1 MRRILKIYLEKPELA
16 GLVLLIVLA
25 VVFHFRSNGVFL
37 SPENMRGVF
46 GLLPEVGLVA
56 IGVTILMICGEF
68 DLSVGSVFA
77 LMPMAIAIMLNAGVP
92 FVPAVLLGL
101 VLAAAVGF
109 VNGCVTVKF
118 AIPSFI
124 TTLGMLFMA
133 RSLTVVISGG
143 FPPLLPEI
151 PSWIFTQYVGPGG
164 LIRMS
169 FIWFVGIALLATA
182 MLSLT
187 NFGNWIRATG
197 GFLEAAAS
205 MGIPV
210 NRVKI
215 ICFMLCSTLA
225 GFAGL
230 IQVLRL
236 NSPLPS
242 IGVGLEL
249 QAVAAAVIGGTALTG
264 GIGTVLGG
272 IVGALLIRI
281 IDNGL
286 VLSQVNANWFQ
297 FAIGFLT
304 ILAVAGNSWLRRT
317 ARRIK
322 LQVSNEPTPS
332 RQRSESTGP
341 AANPVDGPPAGDRV
355 SRSA

>member
-1 MRRILKIYLEKPELA
+1 MRRVLKIYLEKPELA
-16 GLVLLIVLA
+16 GVVLLVVLA
-25 VVFHFRSNGVFL
+25 LLFQARSHGVFL
-37 SPENMRGVF
+37 SAENLRGVL

-77 LMPMAIAIMLNAGVP
+77 LMPMSFAIMLNAGVP
-92 FVPAVLLGL
+92 FVFAILLGL
-101 VLAAAVGF
+101 ALCAVVGF
-109 VNGCVTVKF
+109 INGVVTVKF

-143 FPPLLPEI
+143 FPPLLPQV

-169 FIWFVGIALLATA
+169 FIWFVGIALLSGA

-187 NFGNWIRATG
+187 NFGNWIKSTG

-215 ICFMLCSTLA
+215 ACFILCSMLA
-225 GFAGL
+225 GFGGL

-264 GIGTVLGG
+264 GIGTVLGA

-281 IDNGL
+281 IDNGM
-286 VLSQVNANWFQ
+286 VLSQVNSNWFQ

-322 LQVSNEPTPS
+322 LQVTNEPVPP
-332 RQRSESTGP
+332 QR
-341 AANPVDGPPAGDRV
+341 AAGLNPTSGVAKDAGDRV

>member
-1 MRRILKIYLEKPELA
+1 MRRLLKIYLEKPELA
-16 GLVLLIVLA
+16 GVVLLAALI
-25 VVFHFRSNGVFL
+25 VVFQVRSDGIFL
-37 SPENMRGVF
+37 SAENLRGVL
-46 GLLPEVGLVA
+46 GLLPEMGLVA
-56 IGVTILMICGEF
+56 IGVTILMICGEY

-77 LMPMAIAIMLNAGVP
+77 LMPMSVAIMLNDGVS
-92 FVPAVLLGL
+92 FSLAVLLGL
-101 VLAAAVGF
+101 LICAVVGF
-109 VNGCVTVKF
+109 VNGYVTIRF

-124 TTLGMLFMA
+124 ATLGMLFMA

-143 FPPLLPEI
+143 FPPLLPDL
-151 PSWIFTQYVGPGG
+151 PSWMFTQYVGPGG
-164 LIRMS
+164 IIRMS
-169 FIWFVGIALLATA
+169 FIWFLGIALLAGA

-187 NFGNWIRATG
+187 NFGNWIKSTG
-197 GFLEAAAS
+197 GFIEAAAS
-205 MGIPV
+205 MGVPV

-215 ICFMLCSTLA
+215 ICFMLCSMLA

-242 IGVGLEL
+242 IGVGMEL

-264 GIGTVLGG
+264 GVGTVLGA
-272 IVGALLIRI
+272 IIGALLIRI

-286 VLSQVNANWFQ
+286 VLTQVNANWFQ

-304 ILAVAGNSWLRRT
+304 VLAVVANSWLRRT

-322 LQVSNEPTPS
+322 VQV
-332 RQRSESTGP
+332 Q
-341 AANPVDGPPAGDRV
+341 
-355 SRSA
+355 

>member
-16 GLVLLIVLA
+16 GVVLLVAL
-25 VVFHFRSNGVFL
+25 VVIFEIRSNGVSL
-37 SPENMRGVF
+37 SPENLRGVL
-46 GLLPEVGLVA
+46 GILPEVGLVA
-56 IGVTILMICGEF
+56 VGVTILMICGEF

-77 LMPMAIAIMLNAGVP
+77 LMPMSVAIMLNHGIP
-92 FVPAVLLGL
+92 FVLAVVIGLLIS
-101 VLAAAVGF
+101 AAIGF
-109 VNGCVTVKF
+109 INGYVTIRF

-124 TTLGMLFMA
+124 ATLGMLFMA

-143 FPPLLPEI
+143 FPPLLPSI
-151 PSWIFTQYVGPGG
+151 PSWVFTQYVGPGG

-169 FIWFVGIALLATA
+169 FIWFVAISLAAAVLL
-182 MLSLT
+182 SWT
-187 NFGNWIRATG
+187 NFGNWIKSTG
-197 GFLEAAAS
+197 GQIDAATS
-205 MGIPV
+205 MGVPV

-215 ICFMLCSTLA
+215 ICFMLCAMLA

-230 IQVLRL
+230 VQVLRL

-249 QAVAAAVIGGTALTG
+249 QAVAAAVIGGTALSG
-264 GIGTVLGG
+264 GVGTVLGG
-272 IVGALLIRI
+272 IIGALLIRV

-304 ILAVAGNSWLRRT
+304 VVAVVGNSWLRRT

-322 LQVSNEPTPS
+322 IKVEHEPASS
-332 RQRSESTGP
+332 RMSRP
-341 AANPVDGPPAGDRV
+341 A
-355 SRSA
+355 